1 MRLLQRLQTWARA
14 HWIQLAALAGA
25 IALGGLAFGLSS
37 VLTPRGVAAVGA
49 ICFLGLCFACS
60 ADPRK
65 VSWRTVG
72 TGLVLQVGL
81 ALVILE
87 TQLGQDVFGILGD
100 GVRKFLEFTDA
111 GSKFVFGILADPA
124 AMEQTF
130 GAGRGFVFAFRAL
143 PTIIFVAAFFAGLY
157 HLGVLQLIIRGMAR
171 VMTGAMRVSGAES
184 LNAAANV
191 FMGQT
196 EAPLMVKPYI
206 EQMTRSEVLA
216 LMIAGLGTMSAGII
230 AVYVDLG
237 VAAEALLTASVM
249 SAPASLLVAKILIP
263 EDGQPVTSGKVAV
276 SPPTDRVNLFDALSH
291 GAGDGLK
298 LALNVAAMLIA
309 FLALIAML
317 DALLGLVD
325 LSLARL
331 FGWLFAPFALLT
343 GVPESEVLVVGDL
356 LGTKLVANEFVGYL
370 NMTKYVTAGELSLR
384 SATIAT
390 FALCGFAN
398 LSSLGIQIGGIGGLV
413 PARRAD
419 LARLS
424 VLALVGGSLVT
435 LFNAAVAGV
444 MIG

>member
-1 MRLLQRLQTWARA
+1 LLRSVKTWTSAR
-14 HWIQLAALAGA
+14 WIQLAALGGT
-25 IALGGLAFGLSS
+25 LGLAGLAFLLRDLIS
-37 VLTPRGVAAVGA
+37 PRGVAAAGA
-49 ICFLGLCFACS
+49 VCFLGLCFACS
-60 ADPRK
+60 SAPRK
-65 VSWRTVG
+65 VSPRTVA
-72 TGLVLQVGL
+72 TGLALQVGL

-87 TQLGQDVFGILGD
+87 TQFGREVFRILGE

-111 GSKFVFGILADPA
+111 GSRFVFGPLADPA
-124 AMEQTF
+124 AMEQVF

-171 VMTGAMRVSGAES
+171 VMTASMRVSGAES

-206 EQMTRSEVLA
+206 DQMTRSEVLA

-237 VAAEALLTASVM
+237 VSAEALLTASVM
-249 SAPASLLVAKILIP
+249 AAPASLLVAKILIP
-263 EDGQPVTSGKVAV
+263 EDGQPATAGRAVARL
-276 SPPTDRVNLFDALSH
+276 PRERVNLFDALSH

-325 LSLARL
+325 LSLAQL
-331 FGWLFAPFALLT
+331 FGWIFAPFAFLA
-343 GVPESEVLVVGDL
+343 GIPEAEVLVVGDL

-370 NMTKYVTAGELSLR
+370 NMTRYVTDGQLGVR
-384 SATIAT
+384 SAAIAT

-398 LSSLGIQIGGIGGLV
+398 LASLGIQIGGIGGLV
-413 PARRAD
+413 PSRRDD

-424 VLALVGGSLVT
+424 LLALAGGSLVT
-435 LFNAAVAGV
+435 LFNAAIAGV
-444 MIG
+444 LIA

>member
-1 MRLLQRLQTWARA
+1 MRLLERLQTWARA
-14 HWIQLAALAGA
+14 HWIQLAALGGA
-25 IALGGLAFGLSS
+25 AALGGLAFLLSG

-49 ICFLGLCFACS
+49 VCFLGMCFACS
-60 ADPRK
+60 SDPRK

-72 TGLVLQVGL
+72 TGLALQVGL
-81 ALVILE
+81 ALLILE
-87 TQLGQDVFGILGD
+87 TRLGQEIFRILGD

-124 AMEQTF
+124 AMEQAF
-130 GAGRGFVFAFRAL
+130 GVGKGFVFAFRAL

-157 HLGVLQLIIRGMAR
+157 HLGLLQLIIRGMAR

-206 EQMTRSEVLA
+206 DGMTRSEVLA
-216 LMIAGLGTMSAGII
+216 MMIAGLGTMSAGII

-237 VAAEALLTASVM
+237 VSAEALLTASVM
-249 SAPASLLVAKILIP
+249 AAPASLLVAKILIP
-263 EDGQPVTSGKVAV
+263 EDGEPATSGKVAE
-276 SPPTDRVNLFDALSH
+276 SPPKERVNLFDALSH

-309 FLALIAML
+309 FLALIAMM

-325 LSLARL
+325 LSLAQV
-331 FGWLFAPFALLT
+331 FGWIFAPFALLT
-343 GVPESEVLVVGDL
+343 GVPEDEVLVVGDL

-370 NMTKYVTAGELSLR
+370 SMTEYQVAGELTLR
-384 SATIAT
+384 SATIAINGTTET
-390 FALCGFAN
+390 FPPEVPEAQQKILA
-398 LSSLGIQIGGIGGLV
+398 SLNIPEPGH
-413 PARRAD
+413 
-419 LARLS
+419 
-424 VLALVGGSLVT
+424 
-435 LFNAAVAGV
+435 
-444 MIG
+444 